1 MRTRRGCPPHPDGSP
16 LVTNRGRWGGRTF
29 NEHSLQHLLSALGSS
44 DRRTDTRVSQN
55 LLVVAPSASSLSLQA
70 TRRTR
75 AKKMELQQGFC
86 IWLTG
91 LPSAGKTTIARE
103 VERRLRE
110 RGVHTE
116 LLDGDEV
123 RRGLS
128 SDLGFDRKSREMH
141 ASRVTFV
148 ARVLARNN
156 VVPLVA
162 LISPYRQSRAL
173 ARKEIGAFVEVYVST
188 PLNVCEE
195 RDVKGLYRKAR
206 MGEIH
211 DMTGVDDPYEPP
223 VSPEIVVDTLGQNPG
238 ESAEFLLAELV
249 RLKWLPDSF
258 SKSMASGAPA
268 RDRLKVHV

>member
-1 MRTRRGCPPHPDGSP
+1 
-16 LVTNRGRWGGRTF
+16 
-29 NEHSLQHLLSALGSS
+29 
-44 DRRTDTRVSQN
+44 
-55 LLVVAPSASSLSLQA
+55 
-70 TRRTR
+70 
-75 AKKMELQQGFC
+75 MELRQGFC

-103 VERRLRE
+103 VERRLRD
-110 RGVHTE
+110 RNVRTE

-141 ASRVTFV
+141 ASRVTYV
-148 ARVLARNN
+148 ARVLARNH

-188 PLNVCEE
+188 PLHVCEE

-206 MGEIH
+206 LGEIH

-223 VSPEIVVDTLGQNPG
+223 ESPDIVVDTLGQDPG
-238 ESAEFLLAELV
+238 ESAEFLLSELV
-249 RLKWLPDSF
+249 RLGWLSAGF
-258 SKSMASGAPA
+258 SEPLTPGSPVRGHLRAHG
-268 RDRLKVHV
+268 